1 MREIRTNY
9 DETKGN
15 EIRTLCLQCDKKT
28 YHVILKSVDEHG
40 REKYTDWN
48 FNWDTHFQIIQ
59 CQGCKTVSF
68 RKASLN
74 SEEMVQVGENEL
86 EPEIHEQLFPP
97 RLEGRKG
104 IAKNVLRIPKS
115 VRCIYKETNT
125 ALMADLP
132 VLTGIG
138 IRAIVETV
146 CKEKEAEGNNLLKK
160 IDSLVNKKLLT
171 PAGAEILHN
180 LRVLG
185 NKSAHEVKP
194 HSVEQLSVAMDVI
207 DHLLMDVY
215 ILPFKVKKAFKE
227 E

>member
-1 MREIRTNY
+1 MRDISINF
-9 DETKGN
+9 DETKGS
-15 EIRTLCLQCDKKT
+15 EIKTLCDKCDKKT

-40 REKYTDWN
+40 KEEYTDWSL
-48 FNWDTHFQIIQ
+48 NWDSHHQIIQ
-59 CQGCKTVSF
+59 CRGCKTVSF
-68 RKASLN
+68 RKAHSN
-74 SEEMVQVGENEL
+74 SEEMEQVWENEWA
-86 EPEIHEQLFPP
+86 PMVYEQLFPP

-104 IAKNVLRIPKS
+104 LSKNVLRIPKN
-115 VRCIYKETNT
+115 VRLIYKETNR
-125 ALMADLP
+125 ALVSDLP

-146 CKEKEAEGNNLLKK
+146 CKDQKAEGDNLLKK

-194 HSVEQLSVAMDVI
+194 HNAEQLSVGMDVI

-215 ILPFKVKKAFKE
+215 ILPFKVKKVFKE
-227 E
+227 